1 MQFPVHALY
10 TVVRIGLFFL
20 SLMTYV
26 LSLTHGA
33 RRYERETWD
42 MYGVFFS
49 EHPDL

>member
-1 MQFPVHALY
+1 MSPLAHNFH
-10 TVVRIGLFFL
+10 FL
-20 SLMTYV
+20 TYP
-26 LSLTHGA
+26 